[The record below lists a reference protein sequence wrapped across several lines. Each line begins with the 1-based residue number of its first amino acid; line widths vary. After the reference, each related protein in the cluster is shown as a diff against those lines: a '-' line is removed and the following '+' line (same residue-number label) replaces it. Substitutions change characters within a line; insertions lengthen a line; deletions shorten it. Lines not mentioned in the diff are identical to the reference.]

1 MTYGET
7 RNRTTL
13 ETSQTVGFN
22 VSFRT
27 IGDFG
32 SNSSGFAS
40 HRRAAA
46 RLGLGEAIVSPHR
59 SRKQPK
65 MPDLP
70 RTPWKKEMKR

>member
-32 SNSSGFAS
+32 SNSSGFA
-40 HRRAAA
+40 
-46 RLGLGEAIVSPHR
+46 
-59 SRKQPK
+59 QQ
-65 MPDLP
+65 
-70 RTPWKKEMKR
+70 